1 MLMLWADQIMLQL
14 AGTNAEFALGT
25 RILVVFASL
34 VVIALVI
41 GAVIVMHNGNSSA
54 KSSSSGSPDV
64 KGAQAT
70 PTPSGSPSSTGLQ
83 ATDEVVG
90 TGAEAKEGST
100 ITVKYTG
107 SLQDGTVFD
116 STDKHG
122 GQPATFQL
130 AKGQLIDGWVQGIP
144 GMKVGGKRKL
154 VIPPD
159 LGYGAQGQ
167 SGIPANSTLVFEIEL
182 VGIK

>member
-1 MLMLWADQIMLQL
+1 VA
-14 AGTNAEFALGT
+14 T
-25 RILVVFASL
+25 RILVVLASL
-34 VVIALVI
+34 VLIGLII
-41 GAVIVMHNGNSSA
+41 GAVIVLRSGSSSA
-54 KSSSSGSPDV
+54 K
-64 KGAQAT
+64 AT
-70 PTPSGSPSSTGLQ
+70 PSPSASAPKPADASPSGQLQ
-83 ATDEVVG
+83 STDEVVG

-100 ITVKYTG
+100 ISVKYTG
-107 SLQDGTVFD
+107 TLQDGTVFD

-159 LGYGAQGQ
+159 LGYGSQAQ
-167 SGIPANSTLVFEIEL
+167 SGIPANSTLIFEIEL
-182 VGIK
+182 VDAK

>member
-1 MLMLWADQIMLQL
+1 MATKVLIVIAAVAI
-14 AGTNAEFALGT
+14 
-25 RILVVFASL
+25 
-34 VVIALVI
+34 IALVI
-41 GAVIVMHNGNSSA
+41 GAVLVMKGGA
-54 KSSSSGSPDV
+54 SSSQASPS
-64 KGAQAT
+64 
-70 PTPSGSPSSTGLQ
+70 PSGNVKAAAKPDASASPADKLQ
-83 ATDEVVG
+83 VTDEVVG

-100 ITVKYTG
+100 ISAKYTG
-107 SLQDGTVFD
+107 TLQDGTVFD

-159 LGYGAQGQ
+159 LGYGSQGQ
-167 SGIPANSTLVFEIEL
+167 SGIPPNSTLIFEIEL
-182 VGIK
+182 TDVK